1 MMMLRAYWFCF
12 ILALLPMLGF
22 SQFTDDFSD
31 GDFTSTPAWVGDTN
45 KFDVNTDT
53 LLQSD
58 GNPAAADTLYLST
71 PSSSI
76 DTTEWHFYMQL
87 DFNPTATGNYVKV
100 YLVSDQADLEG
111 SLNGYFIRMGE
122 TGSSDTLELYKQTG
136 TTETRILTG
145 LTGYG
150 STTKAGIKVT
160 RDELG
165 NWKVYSDPTGGTAY
179 VPEGS
184 VLDNTHTTTNYFGIY
199 CKYNTASR
207 FDQYLF
213 DDFYVGPIITDKI
226 APGASSI
233 SVTSETTLDVFYNE
247 VVSKA
252 SAELLTNY
260 SADNGLGSPAS
271 ATRDMTDSSVVHL
284 EFSTAFG
291 NGVLNTLTISNI
303 ADNLGNIMAAPE
315 SETFSYFLADTGE
328 VFDIVINEI
337 FADPAP
343 AVGLPEKEFIELYN
357 NSNKVIDLTGYTFSD
372 ASSSATLPAGF
383 MVPGGYLILCA
394 EADTNA
400 FKSFG
405 AVMGLS
411 SLPSLNNSGDDLSLR
426 SSTGLLMHS
435 VSYSDTWYNN
445 AFKEYGGWS
454 LEMIDPDNPCAESSN
469 WAACV
474 NANGGTPGKVNSVAG
489 SNPDNQAPVLSRAD
503 AIDSFNVLLTFNET
517 LDSLSLATASYA
529 INNGISILSDTVMSS
544 KTIKLVLAAELQLNV
559 VYTVTVSGAS
569 DCVGNLLGA
578 DNTAVFALSEQ
589 GLAGDLII
597 NEILS
602 DPIESGSDFIELYNN
617 SERYI
622 NLNGWQLAAM
632 GADTIDDFE
641 PIASSP
647 YVLFPGDY
655 VMLSTDTANI
665 KETYPLAH
673 SSSFLQMD
681 GFPTYSNDNGTVILI
696 NNLLEVSDSVTYD
709 VSMHFSLLN
718 DEDGVSLERL
728 DFDRPAYEK
737 TNWHSAAEAIGFATP
752 GYLNS
757 QFNPVD
763 SVVDEISV
771 DPEVFSPDNDG
782 FDDVVNISYRF
793 DTPGFVGS
801 IYIYDS
807 NGRLV
812 KSLVE
817 NDLLG
822 TTGTYTWDGTK
833 ENGEK
838 GRIGIYVIFF
848 EAFGVEGEIKNIK
861 KPCVL
866 AGRL

>member
-1 MMMLRAYWFCF
+1 MIIRARWFCF
-12 ILALLPMLGF
+12 ILALLPILGF

-31 GDFTSTPAWVGDTN
+31 GDFTANPAWTGD
-45 KFDVNTDT
+45 DT
-53 LLQSD
+53 LFVIDADELRSNKD
-58 GNPAAADTLYLST
+58 TATAAVTYYLST
-71 PSSSI
+71 PSTLAADAQWEFFINLKFGTSGANYVDVYLISDVADLSAPNNGYFVRIGNTDDEISLYEINGGSETMIIDGMDGLLGSSNP
-76 DTTEWHFYMQL
+76 
-87 DFNPTATGNYVKV
+87 FNIKVKRDLTNLWTLEYDAGPTGNY
-100 YLVSDQADLEG
+100 
-111 SLNGYFIRMGE
+111 LNG
-122 TGSSDTLELYKQTG
+122 G
-136 TTETRILTG
+136 TVVN
-145 LTGYG
+145 
-150 STTKAGIKVT
+150 STI
-160 RDELG
+160 
-165 NWKVYSDPTGGTAY
+165 TA
-179 VPEGS
+179 S
-184 VLDNTHTTTNYFGIY
+184 NYFGI
-199 CKYNTASR
+199 CIEQSTAGSPAFNHF
-207 FDQYLF
+207 FDNF
-213 DDFYVGPIITDKI
+213 SVGPIPVDTF
-226 APGASSI
+226 PPVLSSV
-233 SVTSETTLDVFYNE
+233 SATSDTTLDVFYNE

-252 SAELLTNY
+252 SAEILANY

-284 EFSTAFG
+284 EFATAFG
-291 NGVLNTLTISNI
+291 NGVLNTLTVSNI
-303 ADNLGNIMAAPE
+303 ADNLGNIMVDPA
-315 SETFSYFLADTGE
+315 SETFSYFLADIGE

-357 NSNKVIDLTGYTFSD
+357 NSNKVIDLAGYTFSD
-372 ASSSATLPAGF
+372 ATSSASLPAGF
-383 MVPGGYLILCA
+383 MAPGGYLILCA
-394 EADTNA
+394 NADTNA

-405 AVMGLS
+405 AVMGVS

-426 SSTGLLMHS
+426 SNTGLLMHS

-503 AIDSFNVLLTFNET
+503 AIDSLNVLLSFNEPI
-517 LDSLSLATASYA
+517 DSMSLATASFA

-559 VYTVTVSGAS
+559 VYTVTVSGAF

-578 DNTAVFALSEQ
+578 ENTAVFALPEQ
-589 GLAGDLII
+589 GLPGDLII

-617 SERYI
+617 SDRFI
-622 NLNGWQLAAM
+622 NLDGWQLAAM
-632 GADTIDDFE
+632 GADTIDDYE

-696 NNLLEVSDSVTYD
+696 NNLLEVSDSITYD

-718 DEDGVSLERL
+718 DEDGVSLERM
-728 DFDRPAYEK
+728 DFDRPAHEK
-737 TNWHSAAEAIGFATP
+737 TNWHSAAEAVGFATP

-757 QFNPVD
+757 QYNPVD
-763 SVVDEISV
+763 SVIDEISV

-782 FDDVVNISYRF
+782 FDDVVNISYQF
-793 DTPGFVGS
+793 DAPGFVGS

-807 NGRLV
+807 RGRLV

-822 TTGTYTWDGTK
+822 TTGTYSWDGTM

-838 GRIGIYVIFF
+838 ARIGIYVVFF
-848 EAFGVEGEIKNIK
+848 EAFGIEGEIRNIK

>member
-1 MMMLRAYWFCF
+1 MIIRAHWFCF
-12 ILALLPMLGF
+12 ILALLPILGF

-31 GDFTSTPAWVGDTN
+31 GDFTNIYLWEGDDAN
-45 KFDVNTDT
+45 YIINSSNQLQLNDT
-53 LLQSD
+53 
-58 GNPAAADTLYLST
+58 AAGTSQLRTQYILGSLD
-71 PSSSI
+71 SI
-76 DTTEWHFYMQL
+76 EWHFYIKES
-87 DFNPTATGNYVKV
+87 FSPSNNNYAKV
-100 YLVSDQADLEG
+100 YLASDQQDLTG
-111 SLNGYFIRMGE
+111 SLNGYYLRFGE
-122 TGSSDTLELYKQTG
+122 NLSNDAIELFEQSGTSSSSICRATDGAISSSWEAHV
-136 TTETRILTG
+136 R
-145 LTGYG
+145 
-150 STTKAGIKVT
+150 VR
-160 RDELG
+160 RDQLG
-165 NWKVYSDPTGGTAY
+165 NWELAADYTGGTNY
-179 VPEGS
+179 VVEATGNNS
-184 VLDNTHTTTNYFGIY
+184 VHTSMDYLGVQANYTKSYATNFYFDN
-199 CKYNTASR
+199 
-207 FDQYLF
+207 
-213 DDFYVGPIITDKI
+213 FYIGPIPLDTF
-226 APGASSI
+226 PPVVSSV
-233 SVTSETTLDVFYNE
+233 SATSDTTLDVFYNE

-252 SAELLTNY
+252 TAEILANY

-284 EFSTAFG
+284 EFATAFG
-291 NGVLNTLTISNI
+291 NGVLNTLTVSNI
-303 ADNLGNIMAAPE
+303 ADNLGNIMAAPA
-315 SETFSYFLADTGE
+315 SETFSYFLADIGE
-328 VFDIVINEI
+328 VFDILINEI
-337 FADPAP
+337 FADPSP

-357 NSNKVIDLTGYTFSD
+357 NSNKVIDLAGYTFSD
-372 ASSSATLPAGF
+372 ATSSASLPAGF
-383 MVPGGYLILCA
+383 MAPGGYLILCA
-394 EADTNA
+394 NADTNA

-405 AVMGLS
+405 AVMGVS

-426 SSTGLLMHS
+426 SGTGLLMHS

-503 AIDSFNVLLTFNET
+503 AIDSLNVLLSFNEPI
-517 LDSLSLATASYA
+517 DSMSLATASYA
-529 INNGISILSDTVMSS
+529 INNGIGILSDTVMSS

-578 DNTAVFALSEQ
+578 DNTAVFALPEQ
-589 GLAGDLII
+589 GLPGDLII

-602 DPIESGSDFIELYNN
+602 DPVESGSDFIEIYNN
-617 SERYI
+617 SDRFI
-622 NLNGWQLAAM
+622 NLDGWQLAAM

-681 GFPTYSNDNGTVILI
+681 GFPTYSNDDGTVILI
-696 NNLLEVSDSVTYD
+696 NNLLEVSDSFTYD

-728 DFDRPAYEK
+728 DFNRSAYEK
-737 TNWHSAAEAIGFATP
+737 TNWHSAAEAVGFATP

-757 QFNPVD
+757 QFNPAD
-763 SVVDEISV
+763 SVIDEISV
-771 DPEVFSPDNDG
+771 NPEVFSPDNDG
-782 FDDVVNISYRF
+782 FDDVVNISYQF

-807 NGRLV
+807 RGRLV
-812 KSLVE
+812 KGLVE

-822 TTGTYTWDGTK
+822 TTGTYTWDGTM

-848 EAFGVEGEIKNIK
+848 EAFGIEGEIKNIK
-861 KPCVL
+861 KSCVL